1 MFEFP
6 KNQKLCSKT
15 VIKEVFFS
23 GKSFTTSAVRLV
35 WKEYNN
41 DDEVNL
47 KSIIVVPKKK
57 IRLAVKR
64 NIIRRRMKEAYR
76 LHKIELENMLKDK
89 NLHLSIAIIYQKEKI
104 LPYETVY
111 EEIKLILGRLCKVI

>member
-6 KNQKLCSKT
+6 KKQKLCSET
-15 VIKEVFFS
+15 VIKEMFSS
-23 GKSFTTSAVRLV
+23 GKSFTTYAFRLV
-35 WKEYNN
+35 WKVDNN
-41 DDEVNL
+41 EDEVAI

-76 LHKIELENMLKDK
+76 LHKMEFENMLKDSD
-89 NLHLSIAIIYQKEKI
+89 LQLSIAMIYQKENI
-104 LPYETVY
+104 LPYKTVE
-111 EEIKLILGRLCKVI
+111 EEIKLILERLSKEI

>member
-1 MFEFP
+1 MFQFP
-6 KNQKLCSKT
+6 KKQKLCSET
-15 VIKEVFFS
+15 VIKDMFSS

-41 DDEVNL
+41 EHEVTV

-76 LHKIELENMLKDK
+76 LHKIELENMLKGK
-89 NLHLSIAIIYQKEKI
+89 KLQLSIAMIYQKDKI
-104 LPYETVY
+104 LTYKTVE
-111 EEIKLILGRLCKVI
+111 EEIKLILERLSKEI

>member
-6 KNQKLCSKT
+6 KKQKLCNET
-15 VIKEVFFS
+15 VIKAMFS
-23 GKSFTTSAVRLV
+23 NGKSFTTSSVRLV
-35 WKEYNN
+35 WN
-41 DDEVNL
+41 DDSDQVTI

-76 LHKIELENMLKDK
+76 LHKFDLENMLKAK
-89 NLHLSIAIIYQKEKI
+89 KLQLSIAMIYQKEKI
-104 LPYETVY
+104 LPYKTVE
-111 EEIKLILGRLCKVI
+111 EEIKFILERLSKEI

>member
-6 KNQKLCSKT
+6 KNQKLCSET
-15 VIKEVFFS
+15 VIKEMFS
-23 GKSFTTSAVRLV
+23 NGKSLTTSAVRLV
-35 WKEYNN
+35 WKEDNN
-41 DDEVNL
+41 EDEVTV

-76 LHKIELENMLKDK
+76 LHKFELENMLKDK
-89 NLHLSIAIIYQKEKI
+89 ELQLSIAVIYQKDKV
-104 LPYETVY
+104 LPYKTVE
-111 EEIKLILGRLCKVI
+111 EEIKLILERLSKEI

>member
-6 KNQKLCSKT
+6 KKQKLCSET
-15 VIKEVFFS
+15 IIQEMFS
-23 GKSFTTSAVRLV
+23 NGKSFTTSALRLV
-35 WKEYNN
+35 WQVDNN
-41 DDEVNL
+41 QDEVVA

-76 LHKIELENMLKDK
+76 LHKIELENMLK
-89 NLHLSIAIIYQKEKI
+89 NRELQLSIAIIYQKGKI
-104 LPYETVY
+104 VPYKTVE
-111 EEIKLILGRLCKVI
+111 EEIKLILERLSKET